1 MYGTVAA
8 VCSRCQ
14 EFVQMLYSLFM
25 DSDGV
30 LRIGELSKRSGVSPE
45 LLRAWERR
53 YGLLRPV
60 RSAGGLRLY
69 TPADVERVR
78 VMRQHIADGLAAA
91 EAAALALRAGV
102 GDGAAPMALRPEA
115 VRDDLADAL
124 DRYDEPR
131 AQAILDRLLAV
142 ATVDTLLS
150 EVVLP
155 YLRELGERWLRGD
168 ASVAQEHFA
177 SSVVRGRLLGL
188 ARGWGLGLGPTAVL
202 ACLPGEQHDLGLI
215 AFGLALRS
223 RGWRI
228 VYLGTDS
235 PIETVEEVARQL
247 DPSLVVLTAVSSERV
262 LPVLPQLQA
271 LAGRHRLALGGA
283 AAANGAL
290 EGSDALALSG
300 DPIAEAARVTTLVQ
314 GGERAAVRT
323 AVLGATG
330 FVGRALVPALAQRGE
345 VVAVSRRAT
354 APELPGVRSRRRR
367 PHQPRIDARRARGRR
382 RRLSPRPLARRAQL
396 LRARSAGGRERRGRG
411 RASGRRPD
419 RLSRRARR

>member
-1 MYGTVAA
+1 MYCSVAA
-8 VCSRCQ
+8 VSVLVKGLFRCCI
-14 EFVQMLYSLFM
+14 VWGM

-30 LRIGELSKRSGVSPE
+30 LRIGELSKRSGVSPG

-78 VMRQHIADGLAAA
+78 VMRQHLADGLAAA

-102 GDGAAPMALRPEA
+102 GDEPSPMALRPEA

-131 AQAILDRLLAV
+131 AQVILDRLLAV

-150 EVVLP
+150 EVLLP

-228 VYLGTDS
+228 VYLGSDS
-235 PIETVEEVARQL
+235 PIETVEEVSRQL
-247 DPSLVVLTAVSSERV
+247 DPSLVVLAAVSSERV
-262 LPVLPQLQA
+262 EPVVTQLRA

-283 AAANGAL
+283 ARNDALEANG
-290 EGSDALALSG
+290 ALALSG
-300 DPIAEAARVTTLVQ
+300 DPIAEAARVTTLIQ
-314 GGERAAVRT
+314 GG
-323 AVLGATG
+323 
-330 FVGRALVPALAQRGE
+330 GE
-345 VVAVSRRAT
+345 
-354 APELPGVRSRRRR
+354 
-367 PHQPRIDARRARGRR
+367 
-382 RRLSPRPLARRAQL
+382 PL
-396 LRARSAGGRERRGRG
+396 
-411 RASGRRPD
+411 
-419 RLSRRARR
+419 

>member
-1 MYGTVAA
+1 MI
-8 VCSRCQ
+8 
-14 EFVQMLYSLFM
+14 
-25 DSDGV
+25 SDGV

-53 YGLLRPV
+53 YGLLRPL

-78 VMRQHIADGLAAA
+78 VMRRHLADGLAAA
-91 EAAALALRAGV
+91 EAAALALRAGI
-102 GDGAAPMALRPEA
+102 GDDAAPMALRPEA

-124 DRYDEPR
+124 DRYDEAR

-142 ATVDTLLS
+142 ATIDTLLS

-155 YLRELGERWLRGD
+155 YLHELGERWLRGD
-168 ASVAQEHFA
+168 ASIAQEHFA

-228 VYLGTDS
+228 VYLGSDS
-235 PIETVEEVARQL
+235 PIDTVEEVSRQL
-247 DPSLVVLTAVSSERV
+247 DPSLVVLTSVSSERV
-262 LPVLPQLQA
+262 EPVVTQLRA

-283 AAANGAL
+283 AAGNGAL
-290 EGSDALALSG
+290 EVSGALALSG
-300 DPIAEAARVTTLVQ
+300 DPMAEAARVTTLVQ
-314 GGERAAVRT
+314 GSGE
-323 AVLGATG
+323 
-330 FVGRALVPALAQRGE
+330 
-345 VVAVSRRAT
+345 
-354 APELPGVRSRRRR
+354 
-367 PHQPRIDARRARGRR
+367 
-382 RRLSPRPLARRAQL
+382 PL
-396 LRARSAGGRERRGRG
+396 
-411 RASGRRPD
+411 
-419 RLSRRARR
+419 

>member
-1 MYGTVAA
+1 MAKVVAA
-8 VCSRCQ
+8 RVLVKCLFRCCI
-14 EFVQMLYSLFM
+14 VRFM
-25 DSDGV
+25 DIDGV

-78 VMRQHIADGLAAA
+78 VMRRHLDDGLAAA
-91 EAAALALRAGV
+91 EAAALALRAGI
-102 GDGAAPMALRPEA
+102 GDEAVPTALRPEA

-124 DRYDEPR
+124 DWYDEPR

-155 YLRELGERWLRGD
+155 YLHELGERWGRGD

-177 SSVVRGRLLGL
+177 SSVLRGRLLGL
-188 ARGWGLGLGPTAVL
+188 ARGWGLGLGPMAVL

-228 VYLGTDS
+228 VYLGSDS
-235 PIETVEEVARQL
+235 PIETVEEVSRQL
-247 DPSLVVLTAVSSERV
+247 DPSLVVLTAVSSARV
-262 LPVLPQLQA
+262 KPVVTQLQA

-283 AAANGAL
+283 AAGNGAL
-290 EGSDALALSG
+290 ETGALALSG

-314 GGERAAVRT
+314 RSGE
-323 AVLGATG
+323 
-330 FVGRALVPALAQRGE
+330 
-345 VVAVSRRAT
+345 
-354 APELPGVRSRRRR
+354 
-367 PHQPRIDARRARGRR
+367 
-382 RRLSPRPLARRAQL
+382 PL
-396 LRARSAGGRERRGRG
+396 
-411 RASGRRPD
+411 
-419 RLSRRARR
+419 

>member
-1 MYGTVAA
+1 
-8 VCSRCQ
+8 
-14 EFVQMLYSLFM
+14 MLYNVVM
-25 DSDGV
+25 DSEGV

-69 TPADVERVR
+69 TSADVERVR
-78 VMRQHIADGLAAA
+78 VMRQHLSDGVAAA
-91 EAAALALRAGV
+91 EAAALTLRAGV
-102 GDGAAPMALRPEA
+102 GDEAAPMAFRPEA

-155 YLRELGERWLRGD
+155 YLRELGERWRRGD

-228 VYLGTDS
+228 VYLGSDS
-235 PIETVEEVARQL
+235 PIETVEEVSRQL
-247 DPSLVVLTAVSSERV
+247 DPSLVVLTAVSSDRV
-262 LPVLPQLQA
+262 EPVVTQLRA
-271 LAGRHRLALGGA
+271 LADRHRLALGGA
-283 AAANGAL
+283 AAGNGAL
-290 EGSDALALSG
+290 EAGGALALPG
-300 DPIAEAARVTTLVQ
+300 DPIAEAARVTTLLQ
-314 GGERAAVRT
+314 GG
-323 AVLGATG
+323 
-330 FVGRALVPALAQRGE
+330 GE
-345 VVAVSRRAT
+345 
-354 APELPGVRSRRRR
+354 
-367 PHQPRIDARRARGRR
+367 
-382 RRLSPRPLARRAQL
+382 PL
-396 LRARSAGGRERRGRG
+396 
-411 RASGRRPD
+411 
-419 RLSRRARR
+419 